1 MTLKEDLLRD
11 LDDAYEQFVGALAGL
26 DTEEMARPFLD
37 GWGARDLA
45 AHVIGWFQEL
55 GGVLDRMGRGERPV
69 PEGVDYNA
77 VDDWNATFAERHRN
91 DGASQILALLQESRN
106 FFVSACQRLPDERVV
121 EGKTAWRLIKE
132 STADHLREHAEHIR
146 SWRRREGL

>member
-1 MTLKEDLLRD
+1 MTLKDDLLKD
-11 LDDAYEQFVGALAGL
+11 LDAAYDDFMAALGGL
-26 DTEEMARPFLD
+26 GTDEMARPFLD
-37 GWGARDLA
+37 GWGARDLG

-77 VDDWNATFAERHRN
+77 VDEWNAKFAEQHRN
-91 DGASQILALLQESRN
+91 DTAPQLVAALQESRN
-106 FFVSACQRLPDERVV
+106 FFVSACQRLPDDRVV

-132 STADHLREHAEHIR
+132 AIADHLREHAGHIR
-146 SWRRREGL
+146 AWRQREGL